1 MPTDPS
7 VIRLLAV
14 LAVLLCVPLAAA
26 LGLRALE
33 LAGLLGA
40 GRPGAPPSARPSV
53 RLAEVADAA
62 VRRPRAHRLRALAG
76 CVLGA
81 SALASCAALA
91 VVTAVRGQA

>member
-14 LAVLLCVPLAAA
+14 LAVLLCAPLSAA

-40 GRPGAPPSARPSV
+40 AGRQGARPSL
-53 RLAEVADAA
+53 RLADAA
-62 VRRPRAHRLRALAG
+62 VVRRPLPGRLRALAG

-81 SALASCAALA
+81 SVLALCAALA

>member
-14 LAVLLCVPLAAA
+14 LTVLLCAPLSAA

-40 GRPGAPPSARPSV
+40 AGRRPAAARPSV
-53 RLAEVADAA
+53 RLAGAAEAAPVRPPLSARLLALGGCLLGAA
-62 VRRPRAHRLRALAG
+62 VLAG
-76 CVLGA
+76 CAVY
-81 SALASCAALA
+81 AAVA
-91 VVTAVRGQA
+91 AVRGQV